1 MMMRRTD
8 TRTDTDRQQ
17 PYSVKQAAEATGK
30 TKPTILRAIQA
41 NRIAARKDE
50 HGRWQIEPAELHRVY
65 RRLVA
70 VYRTDTCTD
79 ARGAPGAPHSELLRG
94 ILDELRRLT
103 GMLTNQPTPAGKPAE
118 APATAP
124 AVAVPFV
131 EDATQTREALPA
143 PEVLSAPEA
152 EDSDVAAL
160 ARSAQQAFENG
171 RLAEADTL
179 LDLAGKTELA
189 AKDRHALRAAK
200 LIAGRGEIAL
210 KQLRY
215 AEAAEYFKEAVAL
228 VPAGHPAQSA
238 DYLEGQ
244 AEALCREGCE
254 RGDNSALNRSIEIW
268 RLALLHRPRDK
279 APLDWGATQNNLGA
293 VLSTLGSRETR
304 TTRLIEAV
312 ATFRAALEELTRDRA
327 PLDWA
332 ATQHGLG
339 NVLVRLG
346 EREAGTAHLTQA
358 VAAYQAAL
366 EEQKRDRLPVDWAI
380 TTGNQGIALMLLA
393 QRLGDANKARLAV
406 QQIEIASVIMRD
418 HGNATLAA
426 DYNRQAF
433 KAQAVL
439 RQLSMR

>member
-8 TRTDTDRQQ
+8 TRTDTDRQ
-17 PYSVKQAAEATGK
+17 PYSVKRAADATGK

-65 RRLVA
+65 RSLVA
-70 VYRTDTCTD
+70 VHRTDTCTD
-79 ARGAPGAPHSELLRG
+79 ARAAPGEAHIELLRG

-103 GMLTNQPTPAGKPAE
+103 GMLTDQPTPAGEPAA
-118 APATAP
+118 APATGPAMAAAAPIGNTTETRETPSAP
-124 AVAVPFV
+124 AAK
-131 EDATQTREALPA
+131 
-143 PEVLSAPEA
+143 
-152 EDSDVAAL
+152 DSDSAAL
-160 ARSAQQAFENG
+160 ARSAQQAFESG

-179 LDLAGKTELA
+179 LDLAGKAELA
-189 AKDRHALRAAK
+189 ARDRHALRAAK
-200 LIAGRGEIAL
+200 LIADRGEIAL
-210 KQLRY
+210 RQLRY
-215 AEAAEYFKEAVAL
+215 ADAAEYFKQAAAL
-228 VPAGHPAQSA
+228 VPDGHPAQSA

-244 AEALCREGCE
+244 AEAVCREGSE
-254 RGDNSALNRSIEIW
+254 WGDNAALNRSIEIW
-268 RLALLHRPRDK
+268 RTVLRYRPRDRV
-279 APLDWGATQNNLGA
+279 PLAWAMTQNSLGA
-293 VLSTLGSRETR
+293 VLCTLGSRETR

-346 EREAGTAHLTQA
+346 EREAGAAHLTQA

-366 EEQKRDRLPVDWAI
+366 EERKRDRLPVDWAM

-393 QRLGDANKARLAV
+393 QRLGDANRARLAV
-406 QQIEIASVIMRD
+406 QQIEMASVTMRD
-418 HGNATLAA
+418 HGNAALAA
-426 DYNRQAF
+426 DYIRQAL

-439 RQLSMR
+439 RQLSRR

>member
-8 TRTDTDRQQ
+8 TRTDTDRQ

-50 HGRWQIEPAELHRVY
+50 HGRWQIDPAELDRVY
-65 RRLVA
+65 RPTVA
-70 VYRTDTCTD
+70 VRRIDTCTD
-79 ARGAPGAPHSELLRG
+79 ARAAPGAPHTELLRG

-103 GMLTNQPTPAGKPAE
+103 GMPTNQPTPAGEPTE

-124 AVAVPFV
+124 AVAVPLV
-131 EDATQTREALPA
+131 EDATQTRQT
-143 PEVLSAPEA
+143 LSAPA
-152 EDSDVAAL
+152 AKDSDSAEL

-179 LDLAGKTELA
+179 LDLAGKAELA
-189 AKDRHALRAAK
+189 ARDRHALRAAK
-200 LIAGRGEIAL
+200 LIADRGEIAL
-210 KQLRY
+210 RQLRY

-254 RGDNSALNRSIEIW
+254 RGDNAALNRSIDIW
-268 RLALLHRPRDK
+268 RTVLRYRPRDRV
-279 APLDWGATQNNLGA
+279 PLAWAMTQNSLGA

-339 NVLVRLG
+339 NVLVRIG
-346 EREAGTAHLTQA
+346 EREAGAAHLTQA

-366 EEQKRDRLPVDWAI
+366 EERRRDRLPVDWAM

-393 QRLGDANKARLAV
+393 QRLGDANRARLAV
-406 QQIEIASVIMRD
+406 QQIEIASVTMRD
-418 HGNATLAA
+418 HGNAALAA
-426 DYNRQAF
+426 EYIRQAL

>member
-1 MMMRRTD
+1 MMRRTD
-8 TRTDTDRQQ
+8 TRIDTGRQ

-30 TKPTILRAIQA
+30 TKPTILRAIQG
-41 NRIAARKDE
+41 NRIAASKDE
-50 HGRWQIEPAELHRVY
+50 HGRWQIDPAELFRVY
-65 RRLVA
+65 RPLVA
-70 VYRTDTCTD
+70 VHRTDTCTD
-79 ARGAPGAPHSELLRG
+79 ARAAPHTELLRG

-103 GMLTNQPTPAGKPAE
+103 GMLTNQPTPAGEPAK
-118 APATAP
+118 APATAT
-124 AVAVPFV
+124 AVTVPLV
-131 EDATQTREALPA
+131 EDATQARETPTAPA
-143 PEVLSAPEA
+143 AKDPAA
-152 EDSDVAAL
+152 KDSDVAAL

-179 LDLAGKTELA
+179 FELAGKAELA

-215 AEAAEYFKEAVAL
+215 ADAAEYFKEAVAL

-238 DYLEGQ
+238 DYLEGL

-268 RLALLHRPRDK
+268 RTVLRYRPRDR
-279 APLDWGATQNNLGA
+279 APLDWAMTQNSLGA
-293 VLSTLGSRETR
+293 VLNALGNRENSA
-304 TTRLIEAV
+304 TRLTEAV
-312 ATFRAALEELTRDRA
+312 AAFRAALEELTRDRA

-346 EREAGTAHLTQA
+346 EREAGAAHLTQA

-366 EEQKRDRLPVDWAI
+366 EERKRDRLPVDWAM
-380 TTGNQGIALMLLA
+380 TTGNKGIARMLLA
-393 QRLGDANKARLAV
+393 QRLGDANRARLAV

-418 HGNATLAA
+418 HGNAALAA
-426 DYNRQAF
+426 DYIRQAL